1 VLPGNQSNWPVDIEV
16 NGKPHAV
23 IGRGGTPSLHLAPG
37 LYTVIGKFS
46 WSGLPESLAIPA
58 DTGIVRL
65 TVHGEP
71 IKFPRIDKQG
81 SIWLGR
87 TEGRGSDADKGIKNS
102 HTVTVQRRII
112 DEIPLQ
118 VRTRIEL
125 DVTGEQRELILGR
138 PLLDGFIPIGI
149 TSPLPARIEPNG
161 ELRVQLRAGRHVIEI
176 QARHPSELTGLKLP
190 VQTPPWPSS
199 EAWAFDARND
209 LRLVEISGGQAVDPS
224 QTRVPSNWRH
234 LPVYTVNVGEGFGF
248 TVIRRGNPEPVPNK
262 FTLERQLWLDFDGR
276 GYTTQDRI
284 DGTMTRE

>member
-46 WSGLPESLAIPA
+46 WSGLPESLTIPA

-71 IKFPRIDKQG
+71 IKSPRIDKQG

-161 ELRVQLRAGRHVIEI
+161 ELRVQLRAGRHVIEV
-176 QARHPSELTGLKLP
+176 QELRWYADR
-190 VQTPPWPSS
+190 VSAEPPNASVLSVPILVYRLLMLG
-199 EAWAFDARND
+199 WA
-209 LRLVEISGGQAVDPS
+209 
-224 QTRVPSNWRH
+224 
-234 LPVYTVNVGEGFGF
+234 
-248 TVIRRGNPEPVPNK
+248 
-262 FTLERQLWLDFDGR
+262 LWLAFAILRWLRWGWSCFATDGLWR
-276 GYTTQDRI
+276 RW
-284 DGTMTRE
+284 RKPKEVVA